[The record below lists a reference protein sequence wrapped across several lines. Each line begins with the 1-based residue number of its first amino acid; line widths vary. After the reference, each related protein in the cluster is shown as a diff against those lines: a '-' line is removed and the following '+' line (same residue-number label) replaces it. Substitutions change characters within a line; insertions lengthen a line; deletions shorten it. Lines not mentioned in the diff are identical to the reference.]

1 MALLVV
7 YANNANLVAEDIN
20 ALRTTV
26 GAYMVIR
33 LTQVSTYFI
42 YSFSSHFHRTQN
54 RAYFTGCIIGLFLWI
69 PLFFESI
76 SLRAKIAVTVVALF
90 WEELIY
96 LTTFGPWL
104 ARLLKLEYT
113 TAVDIEHENDRYT
126 AFTIIVLGEFT
137 YGIVVG
143 SPAAI
148 GLNTATLR
156 AVWTL
161 VIAFCFNSMYTNND
175 GGMQK
180 VHPIRR
186 SAWSAFAWLLVHL
199 PISAGLLI
207 GGHVSASSVAGS
219 EEAPDGLTPAQRWLW
234 GGGLGSGMAGMW
246 ILAMLYKDLDK
257 REQLYMVKQFRIA
270 PRLVVAAAFVLLPL
284 VSEENLSTTSLISI
298 GAGMTAFVVIWEA
311 VGALDRTACWFE
323 DWAAPLEELK
333 HINTGEHL

>member
-1 MALLVV
+1 MALLVI
-7 YANNANLVAEDIN
+7 YANNANLVADDIG

-26 GAYMVIR
+26 GAYIVIR
-33 LTQVSTYFI
+33 LTQVSVYFV

-54 RAYFTGCIIGLFLWI
+54 RCYFAGCIVGMCIWI
-69 PLFFESI
+69 PLFFESV
-76 SLRAKIAVTVVALF
+76 SLRAKIAVTVVALV
-90 WEELIY
+90 WEELCY
-96 LTTFGPWL
+96 LLTFGPWI
-104 ARLLKLEYT
+104 ARLLKLDFT

-137 YGIVVG
+137 YGIIVG

-148 GLNTATLR
+148 GLNSATLR

-175 GGMQK
+175 GSLQS

-186 SAWSAFAWLLVHL
+186 SVWSSFAWLLVHL

-219 EEAPDGLTPAQRWLW
+219 EEAPHGLTPAQRWLW
-234 GGGLGSGMAGMW
+234 GGGLGAGMAGMW
-246 ILAMLYKDLDK
+246 ILAMLYKGLDTK
-257 REQLYMVKQFRIA
+257 GQLYMTKQMRIA
-270 PRLVVAAAFVLLPL
+270 PRLAVALIFALLPL
-284 VSEENLSTTSLISI
+284 VDEEQLSTTSLISI

-323 DWAAPLEELK
+323 DWTAPLEELRHVTTGD
-333 HINTGEHL
+333 HI